1 MKYVQFPVYYKS
13 TKLKMFNISVN
24 FKDTKEVDNT
34 LESSLDFQTY
44 FDAVYHL
51 SEIKDDI

>member
-24 FKDTKEVDNT
+24 FKDTKEVDHT